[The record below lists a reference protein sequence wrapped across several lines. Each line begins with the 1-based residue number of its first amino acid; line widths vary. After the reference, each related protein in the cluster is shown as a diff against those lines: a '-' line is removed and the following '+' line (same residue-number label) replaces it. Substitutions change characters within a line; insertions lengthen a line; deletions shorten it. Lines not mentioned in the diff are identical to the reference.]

1 MARFSTMVAACKW
14 PGCASEAPHNGNFCC
29 DHYFA
34 VDEKD
39 ARVLLRMRLDAL
51 RNGDAED
58 LARVDAYARRA
69 AQKAIE
75 RASQHAAGQHA
86 AQHAAGGRLGE
97 QQLQSRKGQPV
108 GKCHA

>member
-1 MARFSTMVAACKW
+1 MARLRSIAASAPCKW
-14 PGCASEAPHNGNFCC
+14 PGCACEAPYNGNFCC

-58 LARVDAYARRA
+58 LERVDAYARRA
-69 AQKAIE
+69 ALKAIE
-75 RASQHAAGQHA
+75 RASP
-86 AQHAAGGRLGE
+86 HAAGGRLGKQHE
-97 QQLQSRKGQPV
+97 QPQKGQPV